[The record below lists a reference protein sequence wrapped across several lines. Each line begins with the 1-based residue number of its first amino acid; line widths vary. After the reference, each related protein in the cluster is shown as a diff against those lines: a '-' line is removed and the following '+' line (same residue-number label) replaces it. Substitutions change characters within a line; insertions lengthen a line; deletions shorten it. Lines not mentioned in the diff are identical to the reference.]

1 MPPDYPK
8 GFANQLCEVIVFLLW
23 KKKPRGKVLLVG
35 VPCVQV
41 YRGNRWLK
49 MSSEELL
56 PGDIVS
62 VGELLTPLQHVLQFQ
77 LAASFGGS

>member
-1 MPPDYPK
+1 M
-8 GFANQLCEVIVFLLW
+8 
-23 KKKPRGKVLLVG
+23 LLVG
-35 VPCVQV
+35 VQV

-62 VGELLTPLQHVLQFQ
+62 IGELFIVVHHVVEFSLLAHSRFGSGLGMRPSMPSLILSLLTAVLFY
-77 LAASFGGS
+77 

>member
-1 MPPDYPK
+1 M
-8 GFANQLCEVIVFLLW
+8 
-23 KKKPRGKVLLVG
+23 LLVG

>member
-1 MPPDYPK
+1 MSLFSCY
-8 GFANQLCEVIVFLLW
+8 GI
-23 KKKPRGKVLLVG
+23 KPGGKVLLVG
-35 VPCVQV
+35 VHCVQV

-62 VGELLTPLQHVLQFQ
+62 IGELFTPLQHVLQFQ
-77 LAASFGGS
+77 RAASFGGS

>member
-1 MPPDYPK
+1 M
-8 GFANQLCEVIVFLLW
+8 
-23 KKKPRGKVLLVG
+23 LLVG
-35 VPCVQV
+35 VHCVQV

-62 VGELLTPLQHVLQFQ
+62 IGELFTPLQHVLQFQ
-77 LAASFGGS
+77 RAASFGGS